1 MKNVHTCLLCLGSN
15 VRADYHLKEAEAALN
30 AAFPGIRWGRV
41 VPTRAE
47 NTVPESAD
55 YLNRAASFD
64 TSLDEME
71 VRAVLKDIEKANGRK
86 EGDKEKGTVPLDID
100 LLRYDSRMPKP
111 QDLSKPYVRKALEAF
126 PENREG

>member
-1 MKNVHTCLLCLGSN
+1 M
-15 VRADYHLKEAEAALN
+15 RADYHLKEAEAALN
-30 AAFPGIRWGRV
+30 AAFPEIRWGRV

-64 TSLDEME
+64 TSLGEKE